1 MDECGIPQ
9 EVASLLSGPS
19 LFLGLTDGY
28 RATSSASRRSSFG
41 SRNTCA
47 LIRLPTP
54 PYSCMYLYLY
64 PYSYLQLPNLW
75 LCWNVDTRAVVP
87 IGGPPYAEDQRR
99 RQGHPERYLSYHSH
113 TDRHRYKYQ
122 YIYRCRCLYGQD
134 EEIMLTLAAWRAC
147 RGKHFYKKLVY
158 YATDLVYGKKER
170 CRDSVLRPYRVR

>member
-1 MDECGIPQ
+1 MDECEIPQ

-75 LCWNVDTRAVVP
+75 LCWNLIRVQLFQLEDLRTQKINDVVKVIQRGTSP
-87 IGGPPYAEDQRR
+87 IIATQTGTGTSTSTSTGAGVY
-99 RQGHPERYLSYHSH
+99 
-113 TDRHRYKYQ
+113 
-122 YIYRCRCLYGQD
+122 
-134 EEIMLTLAAWRAC
+134 M
-147 RGKHFYKKLVY
+147 GKTK
-158 YATDLVYGKKER
+158 R
-170 CRDSVLRPYRVR
+170 SC